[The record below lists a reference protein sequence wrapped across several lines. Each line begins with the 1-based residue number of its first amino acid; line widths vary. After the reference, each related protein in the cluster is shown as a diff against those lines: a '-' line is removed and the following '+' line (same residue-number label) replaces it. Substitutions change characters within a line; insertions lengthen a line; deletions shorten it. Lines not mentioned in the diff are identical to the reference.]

1 VANEGQGIGE
11 ALEAIRACYTSG
23 SKRLAP
29 LFEPSSAAIDH
40 LGIAVR
46 SVEQSLKFYRD
57 QLGLE
62 VSLRETVE
70 QEKVN
75 VAMLALGGPR
85 IELLEPTESDSV
97 IGKFLEKRGE
107 GLHHVALRVPD
118 LTSSAER
125 LRASGARLL
134 NEPRTGAGGHRYVF
148 VHPSSTG
155 GVLLE
160 LIQE

>member
-1 VANEGQGIGE
+1 M
-11 ALEAIRACYTSG
+11 
-23 SKRLAP
+23 K
-29 LFEPSSAAIDH
+29 IDH

-46 SVEQSLKFYRD
+46 SLDEALKFYRD

-62 VSLRETVE
+62 VSLREAVDA
-70 QEKVN
+70 EKVN
-75 VAMLALGGPR
+75 VAMLPLGEPR
-85 IELLEPTESDSV
+85 IELLEPVGADSV
-97 IGKFLEKRGE
+97 IGKFLEKRGG

-118 LTSSAER
+118 LMASVER
-125 LRASGARLL
+125 LRAAGARLL
-134 NEPRTGAGGHRYVF
+134 NEPRAGAGGHQYVF